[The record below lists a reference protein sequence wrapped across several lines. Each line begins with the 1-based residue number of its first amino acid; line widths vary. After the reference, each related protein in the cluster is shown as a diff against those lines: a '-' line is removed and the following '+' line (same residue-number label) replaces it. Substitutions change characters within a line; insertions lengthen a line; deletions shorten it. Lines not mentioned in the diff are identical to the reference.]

1 MPDKSRR
8 QPTSKKPG
16 KSVKEKRVMKKARKV
31 IAENDRMA
39 VFLRGE
45 PPVAR
50 NYQAIR
56 LLDDLI
62 MR

>member
-16 KSVKEKRVMKKARKV
+16 KSVKKKLIMKNARKA

-45 PPVAR
+45 PRVAR
-50 NYQAIR
+50 N
-56 LLDDLI
+56 
-62 MR
+62 